1 VAVTQHLTLLCITA
15 VLYVCAGVWLVSHPH
30 RSVLP
35 VALLTLCALSA
46 CACSGARLRTQSTV
60 VLFWSRVAAQRQQ
73 QPQTHRC
80 GCTVRWTTGHLCCVA
95 LVRLLFHRLAFAMV
109 RCSAARTWSVAAC
122 VRICC
127 CISQLQLH
135 AHLCCNVISLA
146 PIQLRN

>member
-1 VAVTQHLTLLCITA
+1 MCVQAYGWSPIHTAPCCLSLCSRCVRCCNT
-15 VLYVCAGVWLVSHPH
+15 VKGSGVSDN
-30 RSVLP
+30 
-35 VALLTLCALSA
+35 TKLSA